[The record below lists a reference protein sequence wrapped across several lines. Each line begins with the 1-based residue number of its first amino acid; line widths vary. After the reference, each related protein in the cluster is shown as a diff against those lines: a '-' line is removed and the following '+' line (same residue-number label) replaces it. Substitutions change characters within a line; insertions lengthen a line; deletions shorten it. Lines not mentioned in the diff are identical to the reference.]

1 MQDRTCECCGW
12 TFQTP
17 PKRGRGRSY
26 CDFCLPLADRHR
38 HYRTGRGLHPL
49 RTDVAYR
56 DCVHCGA
63 KFACSASD
71 SRRVKC
77 GLEECDKNLWR
88 SRYTPASYGK
98 TCTICGEGFRARRP
112 EAKYCSDL
120 CRERGKRLIP
130 GYRERQRRAMA
141 KWVAGLRRT
150 CDWCGHEFTPG
161 SPETR
166 LCSRECVAGEFWR
179 DKSCP
184 AFKPSK
190 PQRRC
195 RWCDHPIDA
204 GKFCSSAHADAWYR
218 ANVLGRDS
226 TPVQYRTCAGC
237 GESRAARATLT
248 LGRLCGRCQE
258 KASRSRNKALRRGA
272 QRNGEVFTLREI
284 AERDGWKCH
293 LCGDH
298 VEDVE
303 YDYRPSDP
311 TLDHL
316 IPVSEGGTHT
326 RDNVRLAHMIC
337 NSRRSVGGSVQ
348 LMLIG

>member
-1 MQDRTCECCGW
+1 MTPAQLALPGVLADTPGGADVQDRTCEWCGQA
-12 TFQTP
+12 FCAA
-17 PKRGRGRSY
+17 RS
-26 CDFCLPLADRHR
+26 
-38 HYRTGRGLHPL
+38 T
-49 RTDVAYR
+49 
-56 DCVHCGA
+56 A
-63 KFACSASD
+63 KFCSA
-71 SRRVKC
+71 KC
-77 GLEECDKNLWR
+77 KGAAKR
-88 SRYTPASYGK
+88 SR
-98 TCTICGEGFRARRP
+98 
-112 EAKYCSDL
+112 
-120 CRERGKRLIP
+120 P
-130 GYRERQRRAMA
+130 GYRESHAQSHASWFARVTRQ
-141 KWVAGLRRT
+141 
-150 CDWCGHEFTPG
+150 CDWCGHTFKPR
-161 SPETR
+161 SNSAR
-166 LCSRECVAGEFWR
+166 LCSQACVRADRWR

-184 AFKPSK
+184 VFKPSK

-195 RWCDHPIDA
+195 GWCDHPIKA

-226 TPVQYRTCAGC
+226 TPVQYHSCAGC

-258 KASRSRNKALRRGA
+258 KARRSRDKALRRGA
-272 QRNGEVFTLREI
+272 RRTGEDFTLREI

-337 NSRRSVGGSVQ
+337 NSTRCTGGSVQ